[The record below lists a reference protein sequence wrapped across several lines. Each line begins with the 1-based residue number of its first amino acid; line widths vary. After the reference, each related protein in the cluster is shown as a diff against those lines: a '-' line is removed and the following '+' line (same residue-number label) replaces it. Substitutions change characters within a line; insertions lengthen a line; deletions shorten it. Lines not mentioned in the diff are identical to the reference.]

1 MTVKKTDKKSIE
13 PDRDE
18 LASLIAESLNKMNK
32 DSDQVAFFLDGRE
45 STPTD
50 FTDFISTGATMLDVA
65 ISNRANG
72 GIAVGRITELT
83 GLEGSGK
90 SLIGAQ
96 LIANT
101 QRRGGVGVL
110 IDTETA
116 VNAEFFKAVGIDMNK
131 LVYVQLQ
138 TVEEIFDAI
147 TTVIEKVRTGKDKNK
162 LVTIVVDS
170 VAAASTKKEMEADF
184 GKDGYATDKAIII
197 SKAMRKITGLLGRER
212 IALVFT
218 NQLRQKMN
226 AMAFSDPW
234 CVDPLTT
241 KVKIRYKLPY
251 VEEEVT
257 LAELADRFLSL
268 NDFETPEIYDMD
280 SMGIEVETIDPV
292 TGDKVFRA
300 IKNFVVKNTVSTHY
314 TDGVI
319 KGTANHRVIE
329 NGKEVRLEEHSEF
342 RMVEEQ
348 INVVDIEVEEFAS
361 YLANGRLHHN
371 TTSGGKAIA
380 FHASTRL
387 RLSLMGKIS
396 NSAGDVIGV
405 KVKAN
410 VVKNRLGPPHRTA
423 EFEIYFN
430 RGIDDVGAWLS
441 VMKENKMVKQGGAWY
456 VYTDPTTGEETK
468 FQSKEF
474 SAFLEANVERK
485 ERIYAEICESL
496 IMRYQSEFDPEN
508 VSIMGATE
516 DE

>member
-1 MTVKKTDKKSIE
+1 MAKEKKVIQE

-50 FTDFISTGATMLDVA
+50 FTDFVSTGATMLDVA
-65 ISNRANG
+65 ISNRPNG

-101 QRRGGVGVL
+101 QLRGGVGVL

-147 TTVIEKVRTGKDKNK
+147 TTIIESVRKDPKK
-162 LVTIVVDS
+162 RDKIVTIVVDS

-234 CVDPLTT
+234 
-241 KVKIRYKLPY
+241 
-251 VEEEVT
+251 
-257 LAELADRFLSL
+257 
-268 NDFETPEIYDMD
+268 
-280 SMGIEVETIDPV
+280 
-292 TGDKVFRA
+292 
-300 IKNFVVKNTVSTHY
+300 
-314 TDGVI
+314 
-319 KGTANHRVIE
+319 
-329 NGKEVRLEEHSEF
+329 
-342 RMVEEQ
+342 
-348 INVVDIEVEEFAS
+348 
-361 YLANGRLHHN
+361 

-387 RLSLMGKIS
+387 RLSLLGKIS
-396 NSAGDVIGV
+396 NSSGDVIGV

-430 RGIDDVGAWLS
+430 RGIDDLGSWLK
-441 VMKENKMVKQGGAWY
+441 VMKENKMVKQAGAWY
-456 VYTDPTTGEETK
+456 AYVDPVTGEETN
-468 FQSKEF
+468 FQSKDF
-474 SAFLEANVERK
+474 QGFLDADPIRK
-485 ERIYAEICESL
+485 QVLYSEICDSL
-496 IMRYQSEFDPEN
+496 IMKYQTEFDPED
-508 VSIMGATE
+508 VSISAATE

>member
-1 MTVKKTDKKSIE
+1 MAKEKKTIQE

-18 LASLIAESLNKMNK
+18 LAQIIAESLNKTFK
-32 DSDQVAFFLDGRE
+32 DSDQVAYFLDGRE

-50 FTDFISTGATMLDVA
+50 FTDFVSTGATMLDVA
-65 ISNRANG
+65 ISNRKNG

-90 SLIGAQ
+90 SLLGAQ

-101 QRRGGVGVL
+101 QKRGGVGVL

-116 VNAEFFKAVGIDMNK
+116 VNPEFFKAVGIDTNK
-131 LVYVQLQ
+131 LVYVHLQ

-147 TTVIEKVRTGKDKNK
+147 VNIIEKVRAGGKKDK

-234 CVDPLTT
+234 
-241 KVKIRYKLPY
+241 
-251 VEEEVT
+251 
-257 LAELADRFLSL
+257 
-268 NDFETPEIYDMD
+268 
-280 SMGIEVETIDPV
+280 
-292 TGDKVFRA
+292 
-300 IKNFVVKNTVSTHY
+300 
-314 TDGVI
+314 
-319 KGTANHRVIE
+319 
-329 NGKEVRLEEHSEF
+329 
-342 RMVEEQ
+342 
-348 INVVDIEVEEFAS
+348 
-361 YLANGRLHHN
+361 

-387 RLSLMGKIS
+387 RLSLTGKIS

-405 KVKAN
+405 KVKAK
-410 VVKNRLGPPHRTA
+410 VVKNRLGPPHREA
-423 EFEIYFN
+423 DFDVYFN
-430 RGIDDVGAWLS
+430 RGIDDTGAWLTL
-441 VMKENKMVKQGGAWY
+441 MKENKLVKAAGAWY
-456 VYTDPTTGEETK
+456 TYEDPVTGEETK
-468 FQSKEF
+468 FQSKDF
-474 SAFLEANVERK
+474 AKFLSEDEERK
-485 ERIYAEICESL
+485 SLIYEEICDSL
-496 IMRYQSEFDPEN
+496 IMRYQSEFDPEA
-508 VSIMGATE
+508 VKLEGASD

>member
-1 MTVKKTDKKSIE
+1 MAKTDKNVIQE

-18 LASLIAESLNKMNK
+18 LASLIAESLHKMNK

-45 STPTD
+45 ATPTD

-65 ISNRANG
+65 ISNRPNG

-96 LIANT
+96 MIANT

-147 TTVIEKVRTGKDKNK
+147 TTIIESVRKDPKKKDK

-234 CVDPLTT
+234 
-241 KVKIRYKLPY
+241 
-251 VEEEVT
+251 
-257 LAELADRFLSL
+257 
-268 NDFETPEIYDMD
+268 
-280 SMGIEVETIDPV
+280 
-292 TGDKVFRA
+292 
-300 IKNFVVKNTVSTHY
+300 
-314 TDGVI
+314 
-319 KGTANHRVIE
+319 
-329 NGKEVRLEEHSEF
+329 
-342 RMVEEQ
+342 
-348 INVVDIEVEEFAS
+348 
-361 YLANGRLHHN
+361 

-387 RLSLMGKIS
+387 RLSLLGKIS
-396 NSAGDVIGV
+396 NSSGDVIGV

-430 RGIDDVGAWLS
+430 RGIDDLGSWLK
-441 VMKENKMVKQGGAWY
+441 VLKENKIIKQGGAWY
-456 VYTDPTTGEETK
+456 IYVDPTTGVETK
-468 FQSKEF
+468 FQSKDF
-474 SAFLEANVERK
+474 QAFLDEDPVRK
-485 ERIYAEICESL
+485 ELLYSEICDSL
-496 IMRYQSEFDPEN
+496 IMKYQSEFDPED
-508 VSIMGATE
+508 VSIMAATE

>member
-1 MTVKKTDKKSIE
+1 MPREKKVIQE

-18 LASLIAESLNKMNK
+18 LAQLIAESLNKLNK

-45 STPTD
+45 DTPTD

-65 ISNRANG
+65 ISNRPHG

-96 LIANT
+96 LIAST
-101 QRRGGVGVL
+101 QKRGGVGVL

-116 VNAEFFKAVGIDMNK
+116 VNPEFFRAVGIDTNK
-131 LVYVQLQ
+131 LVYVHLQ

-147 TTVIEKVRTGKDKNK
+147 TTIIEKVRTGKDKNK

-234 CVDPLTT
+234 
-241 KVKIRYKLPY
+241 
-251 VEEEVT
+251 
-257 LAELADRFLSL
+257 
-268 NDFETPEIYDMD
+268 
-280 SMGIEVETIDPV
+280 
-292 TGDKVFRA
+292 
-300 IKNFVVKNTVSTHY
+300 
-314 TDGVI
+314 
-319 KGTANHRVIE
+319 
-329 NGKEVRLEEHSEF
+329 
-342 RMVEEQ
+342 
-348 INVVDIEVEEFAS
+348 
-361 YLANGRLHHN
+361 

-387 RLSLMGKIS
+387 RLSLLGKIT
-396 NSAGDVIGV
+396 NSASDVIGV

-430 RGIDDVGAWLS
+430 RGIDDAGSWLK
-441 VMKENKMVKQGGAWY
+441 VMKENKLIKQAGAWY
-456 VYTDPTTGEETK
+456 AYVDPETGEETK
-468 FQSKEF
+468 FQSKDF
-474 SAFLEANVERK
+474 TKFLDDDEERK
-485 ERIYAEICESL
+485 NTIYTAICDSL
-496 IMRYQSEFDPEN
+496 IMKYQSEFDPEDITI
-508 VSIMGATE
+508 SGAHD

>member
-1 MTVKKTDKKSIE
+1 MAKPDKKVIQE

-18 LASLIAESLNKMNK
+18 LAQLIAVSLNKMNK

-65 ISNRANG
+65 ISNRPNG

-96 LIANT
+96 MIANT

-147 TTVIEKVRTGKDKNK
+147 TVIIEEVRKDPKKRDK

-234 CVDPLTT
+234 
-241 KVKIRYKLPY
+241 
-251 VEEEVT
+251 
-257 LAELADRFLSL
+257 
-268 NDFETPEIYDMD
+268 
-280 SMGIEVETIDPV
+280 
-292 TGDKVFRA
+292 
-300 IKNFVVKNTVSTHY
+300 
-314 TDGVI
+314 
-319 KGTANHRVIE
+319 
-329 NGKEVRLEEHSEF
+329 
-342 RMVEEQ
+342 
-348 INVVDIEVEEFAS
+348 
-361 YLANGRLHHN
+361 

-387 RLSLMGKIS
+387 RLSLLGKIS
-396 NSAGDVIGV
+396 NSSGDVIGV

-430 RGIDDVGAWLS
+430 RGIDDLGSWLK
-441 VMKENKMVKQGGAWY
+441 VLKENKMIKQAGAWY
-456 VYTDPTTGEETK
+456 VYVDPVTGEETK
-468 FQSKEF
+468 FQSKDF
-474 SAFLEANVERK
+474 QGFLDADPIRK
-485 ERIYAEICESL
+485 EVLYSEICDSL
-496 IMRYQSEFDPEN
+496 IMKYQSEFDPED
-508 VSIMGATE
+508 VSISAATE

>member
-1 MTVKKTDKKSIE
+1 MAKVDKKVIQE

-65 ISNRANG
+65 ISNRPNG

-96 LIANT
+96 MIANT

-147 TTVIEKVRTGKDKNK
+147 TTIIESVRKDPKKRDK

-234 CVDPLTT
+234 
-241 KVKIRYKLPY
+241 
-251 VEEEVT
+251 
-257 LAELADRFLSL
+257 
-268 NDFETPEIYDMD
+268 
-280 SMGIEVETIDPV
+280 
-292 TGDKVFRA
+292 
-300 IKNFVVKNTVSTHY
+300 
-314 TDGVI
+314 
-319 KGTANHRVIE
+319 
-329 NGKEVRLEEHSEF
+329 
-342 RMVEEQ
+342 
-348 INVVDIEVEEFAS
+348 
-361 YLANGRLHHN
+361 

-387 RLSLMGKIS
+387 RLSLLGKIS
-396 NSAGDVIGV
+396 NSSGDVIGV

-430 RGIDDVGAWLS
+430 RGIDDLGSWLK
-441 VMKENKMVKQGGAWY
+441 VLKENKMVKQAGAWY
-456 VYTDPTTGEETK
+456 AYVDPTTGEETK
-468 FQSKEF
+468 FQSKDF
-474 SAFLEANVERK
+474 QAFLDADPIRK
-485 ERIYAEICESL
+485 QALYSEICDSL
-496 IMRYQSEFDPEN
+496 IMKYQSEFDPED
-508 VSIMGATE
+508 VSIMAATE

>member
-1 MTVKKTDKKSIE
+1 MTIKKTDKKVTE

-234 CVDPLTT
+234 
-241 KVKIRYKLPY
+241 
-251 VEEEVT
+251 
-257 LAELADRFLSL
+257 
-268 NDFETPEIYDMD
+268 
-280 SMGIEVETIDPV
+280 
-292 TGDKVFRA
+292 
-300 IKNFVVKNTVSTHY
+300 
-314 TDGVI
+314 
-319 KGTANHRVIE
+319 
-329 NGKEVRLEEHSEF
+329 
-342 RMVEEQ
+342 
-348 INVVDIEVEEFAS
+348 
-361 YLANGRLHHN
+361 

-387 RLSLMGKIS
+387 RLSLLGKIS

-474 SAFLEANVERK
+474 AAFLEANAERK
-485 ERIYAEICESL
+485 ERIYSEICESL
-496 IMRYQSEFDPEN
+496 IMKYQSEFDPED
-508 VSIMGATE
+508 VSIMAATE

>member
-1 MTVKKTDKKSIE
+1 MAKTDKKVIQE

-18 LASLIAESLNKMNK
+18 LAQLIAISLNKMNK

-65 ISNRANG
+65 ISNRPNG

-96 LIANT
+96 MIANT
-101 QRRGGVGVL
+101 QKRGGVGVL

-147 TTVIEKVRTGKDKNK
+147 TTIIEEVRKDPKKRDK

-234 CVDPLTT
+234 
-241 KVKIRYKLPY
+241 
-251 VEEEVT
+251 
-257 LAELADRFLSL
+257 
-268 NDFETPEIYDMD
+268 
-280 SMGIEVETIDPV
+280 
-292 TGDKVFRA
+292 
-300 IKNFVVKNTVSTHY
+300 
-314 TDGVI
+314 
-319 KGTANHRVIE
+319 
-329 NGKEVRLEEHSEF
+329 
-342 RMVEEQ
+342 
-348 INVVDIEVEEFAS
+348 
-361 YLANGRLHHN
+361 

-387 RLSLMGKIS
+387 RLSLLGKIS
-396 NSAGDVIGV
+396 NSSGDVIGV

-430 RGIDDVGAWLS
+430 RGIDDLGSWLK
-441 VMKENKMVKQGGAWY
+441 VLKENKMVKQAGAWY
-456 VYTDPTTGEETK
+456 AYVDPVTEVETK
-468 FQSKEF
+468 FQSKDF
-474 SAFLEANVERK
+474 QAFLDADPIRK
-485 ERIYAEICESL
+485 EALYSEICDSL
-496 IMRYQSEFDPEN
+496 IMKYQSEFDPED
-508 VSIMGATE
+508 VSIMAAPE

>member
-1 MTVKKTDKKSIE
+1 MAKTEKKVIQE

-32 DSDQVAFFLDGRE
+32 DSDQIAFFLDGRE

-101 QRRGGVGVL
+101 QKRGGVGVL

-116 VNAEFFKAVGIDMNK
+116 VNPEFFKAVGIDTNK
-131 LVYVQLQ
+131 LVYVHLQ

-147 TTVIEKVRTGKDKNK
+147 TTIIEEVRKDPKKRDK

-234 CVDPLTT
+234 
-241 KVKIRYKLPY
+241 
-251 VEEEVT
+251 
-257 LAELADRFLSL
+257 
-268 NDFETPEIYDMD
+268 
-280 SMGIEVETIDPV
+280 
-292 TGDKVFRA
+292 
-300 IKNFVVKNTVSTHY
+300 
-314 TDGVI
+314 
-319 KGTANHRVIE
+319 
-329 NGKEVRLEEHSEF
+329 
-342 RMVEEQ
+342 
-348 INVVDIEVEEFAS
+348 
-361 YLANGRLHHN
+361 

-387 RLSLMGKIS
+387 RLNLMGKIS
-396 NSAGDVIGV
+396 NSNGDVIGV

-410 VVKNRLGPPHRTA
+410 IVKNRLGPPHRTA

-430 RGIDDVGAWLS
+430 RGIDDLGAWLK
-441 VMKENKMVKQGGAWY
+441 VMKENKLVKQAGAWY
-456 VYTDPTTGEETK
+456 SYTDPVTGEETK
-468 FQSKEF
+468 FQSKDF
-474 SAFLEANVERK
+474 SKFLDDSAERK
-485 ERIYAEICESL
+485 DSIYQTICESL
-496 IMRYQSEFDPEN
+496 IMKYQTEFDPEAI
-508 VSIMGATE
+508 SITGATE

>member
-1 MTVKKTDKKSIE
+1 MPREKKVIQE

-18 LASLIAESLNKMNK
+18 LASLIAESLNKLNK
-32 DSDQVAFFLDGRE
+32 DSDQIAFFLDGRE
-45 STPTD
+45 DTPTD

-65 ISNRANG
+65 ISNRPHG

-90 SLIGAQ
+90 SLVGAQ

-101 QRRGGVGVL
+101 QKQGGVGVL

-116 VNAEFFKAVGIDMNK
+116 VNPEFFRAVGIDTNK
-131 LVYVQLQ
+131 LVYVHLQ

-147 TTVIEKVRTGKDKNK
+147 TTIIEKVRTGKEKDK

-197 SKAMRKITGLLGRER
+197 SKALRKITGLLGRER
-212 IALVFT
+212 ICLVFT

-234 CVDPLTT
+234 
-241 KVKIRYKLPY
+241 
-251 VEEEVT
+251 
-257 LAELADRFLSL
+257 
-268 NDFETPEIYDMD
+268 
-280 SMGIEVETIDPV
+280 
-292 TGDKVFRA
+292 
-300 IKNFVVKNTVSTHY
+300 
-314 TDGVI
+314 
-319 KGTANHRVIE
+319 
-329 NGKEVRLEEHSEF
+329 
-342 RMVEEQ
+342 
-348 INVVDIEVEEFAS
+348 
-361 YLANGRLHHN
+361 

-387 RLSLMGKIS
+387 RLNLMGKIT

-430 RGIDDVGAWLS
+430 RGIDDTGAWLKM
-441 VMKENKMVKQGGAWY
+441 MKELKLVKQAGAWY
-456 VYTDPTTGEETK
+456 TYDDPETGEEFK
-468 FQSKEF
+468 FQSKDF
-474 SAFLEANVERK
+474 AAFLAENEERK
-485 ERIYAEICESL
+485 ELIYEAICDSL
-496 IMRYQSEFDPEN
+496 IMKYQSEFDPEDVN
-508 VSIMGATE
+508 IEGASD